1 MIINA
6 LFIGGPIDGRRMQ
19 VGHGMKIVTVP
30 SMPDFEAMRA
40 MNVPPDVIPTTV
52 DTTYTR
58 HDFLGLPGIAVFT
71 VGDVGTL
78 DILERL
84 IDGYRDEVFKNA
96 EQ

>member
-1 MIINA
+1 MINA

-19 VGHGMKIVTVP
+19 VGDQQDRVTVP
-30 SMPDFEAMRA
+30 EMPDFDAMLA
-40 MNVPPDVIPTTV
+40 MNTPPDVIPTTAETV
-52 DTTYTR
+52 YMR
-58 HDFLGLPGIAVFT
+58 HDFMGLPGIAVFT
-71 VGDVGTL
+71 MHKMGTL